1 MKTRTWLMIG
11 ALMLSGL
18 AQAHENPPPAESGR
32 LNLPDFRELETKASE
47 STVVTVGP
55 WLLHFASHFAN
66 DRDPDGAAT
75 RRVLANI
82 KSITVHSYEFDSDFV
97 YTQADVDAVRAQLR
111 APNWNRLAQV
121 RSKDRNN
128 VDVYVSMDN
137 DKTTG
142 LAVISSEPRELT
154 IVNVVGSVSPE
165 DLQRLCAHL
174 DVPGLRVTGSVNA
187 GSNSERDP
195 PAT

>member
-1 MKTRTWLMIG
+1 MTTRTWLMIG
-11 ALMLSGL
+11 ALMASGL

-32 LNLPDFRELETKASE
+32 LTLPDFRELETRASE

-55 WLLHFASHFAN
+55 WLLHFASHFA
-66 DRDPDGAAT
+66 DRHDPDGAAT

-97 YTQADVDAVRAQLR
+97 YSPADVEAVRAQLR

-121 RSKDRNN
+121 RGKNREH
-128 VDVYVSMDN
+128 VDVYVSMEN
-137 DKTTG
+137 DRTTG
-142 LAVISSEPRELT
+142 LAVISAEPRELT
-154 IVNVVGSVSPE
+154 IVNVVGSISPE
-165 DLQRLCAHL
+165 DLQRLSAHL
-174 DVPGLRVTGSVNA
+174 DLPGMRVTTSETSGSDT
-187 GSNSERDP
+187 ERDP

>member
-1 MKTRTWLMIG
+1 MNTRTWVMIG
-11 ALMLSGL
+11 ALLVSGL

-32 LNLPDFRELETKASE
+32 LTLPDFRVLETKASE

-66 DRDPDGAAT
+66 DHDPDGAAT

-82 KSITVHSYEFDSDFV
+82 KSITIHSYEFDSDFV
-97 YTQADVDAVRAQLR
+97 YSQADVDAVRAQLR
-111 APNWNRLAQV
+111 AANWNRLAQV

-154 IVNVVGSVSPE
+154 IVNVVGSISPE
-165 DLQRLCAHL
+165 DLQRLGAHL
-174 DVPGLRVTGSVNA
+174 DVPGLRVTGAAASGTDA
-187 GSNSERDP
+187 ERDP
-195 PAT
+195 PTT

>member
-1 MKTRTWLMIG
+1 
-11 ALMLSGL
+11 
-18 AQAHENPPPAESGR
+18 
-32 LNLPDFRELETKASE
+32 
-47 STVVTVGP
+47 VTVGP

-66 DRDPDGAAT
+66 DHDPDGAAA

-97 YTQADVDAVRAQLR
+97 YSQADVDAVRAQLR

-121 RSKDRNN
+121 RSKDHRN

-142 LAVISSEPRELT
+142 LAVISAEPRELT
-154 IVNVVGSVSPE
+154 IVNVVGSISPE
-165 DLQRLCAHL
+165 DLQRLSTHL
-174 DVPGLRVTGSVNA
+174 DIPGMRVTGPVNA
-187 GSNSERDP
+187 AEDPERAP